1 MILFEG
7 LSIWLLDSFFK
18 KDAIHS
24 CFCCDQHWLDN
35 VSTFSEHRVLLD
47 YHERWWFVTN
57 CFCCYKTSDF
67 IFHFYFFPRTC
78 LKIKL
83 KRSPLEPQKKSDLK
97 IVTLKINDENR
108 TGLKSAFFF
117 LWCVTKLLEFEFELG
132 IESFQKI
139 IDSRCYKKTLN
150 RKYFLKMDKT
160 KTALDEQETSAA
172 TIKNFD
178 TMYHF
183 ER

>member
-7 LSIWLLDSFFK
+7 LSIWLSDSFFK
-18 KDAIHS
+18 KDTIQS

-47 YHERWWFVTN
+47 YDERWWFVTN
-57 CFCCYKTSDF
+57 CFCCYKISDF
-67 IFHFYFFPRTC
+67 IFYFYFFPWTC
-78 LKIKL
+78 VKIKL
-83 KRSPLEPQKKSDLK
+83 KRSPLQPQKQSDLK
-97 IVTLKINDENR
+97 IVTLKINDETR

-132 IESFQKI
+132 IECFQKI

-150 RKYFLKMDKT
+150 RKYFLKIDKS

-172 TIKNFD
+172 IIKNFD
-178 TMYHF
+178 AMYHF